1 MQEMYDIPFLFIT
14 SIARKACDISLNK
27 SSFQKCVIS
36 VQNKCRGKIEKIRR
50 KKRYVKYVYLFLCKF
65 VINVGFI

>member
-50 KKRYVKYVYLFLCKF
+50 KK
-65 VINVGFI
+65 